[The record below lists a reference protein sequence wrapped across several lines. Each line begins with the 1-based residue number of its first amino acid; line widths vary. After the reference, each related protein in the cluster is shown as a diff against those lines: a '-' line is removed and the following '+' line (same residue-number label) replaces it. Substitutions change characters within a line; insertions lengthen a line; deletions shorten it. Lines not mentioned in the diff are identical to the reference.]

1 MLKNRSVP
9 ADIILPHITYQNV
22 ATVMANRAGACRAR
36 RIVEDLNETAYRERQ
51 NGTEDLKGHHLLF
64 FAARSGR
71 KTR

>member
-1 MLKNRSVP
+1 
-9 ADIILPHITYQNV
+9 
-22 ATVMANRAGACRAR
+22 MANRAGACRAS

-51 NGTEDLKGHHLLF
+51 YGTEDLKGHHLLF